1 MKKTI
6 LIILLCVV
14 FTGGNAVCE
23 SLDFLLI
30 DPSPYSAGIA
40 NCGINNINNN
50 PAAIFYKQSREVSFS
65 HIEWFLDTRI
75 EHFQF
80 VYKINKL
87 GIASSITYLYM
98 GGIQGYDESGNMTPV
113 FSVYNMSGVLALGY
127 TIWKFSASV
136 SFKFIQEKLA
146 DVTANGFAIDAGI
159 IADNILPGFSC
170 GLSALNIGPD
180 IKYSVQKENLP
191 FILKGLVHYKITIYP
206 YDIFLNVNRGRYGN
220 ISGGVGI
227 EGHYFKVLSL
237 RIGYVI
243 DQTANA
249 QKGLKTGIGIDIS
262 KKYKFDYAIIPL
274 SEFGLLHIA
283 GLSVCF

>member
-6 LIILLCVV
+6 LIILL
-14 FTGGNAVCE
+14 FIISIGGNAVCE

-30 DPSPYSAGIA
+30 DPSPYSVGLA

-50 PAAIFYKQSREVSFS
+50 PAAIFYKQSKEVSFS

-80 VYKINKL
+80 VYKMNGL
-87 GIASSITYLYM
+87 GIVPSITYLYM
-98 GGIQGYDESGNMTPV
+98 GCIQGYDESGNMTPV
-113 FSVYNMSGVLALGY
+113 FSVYNMSGAIALGY
-127 TIWKFSASV
+127 TIWKFSASA
-136 SFKFIQEKLA
+136 SFKLIQEKLA

-159 IADNILPGFSC
+159 IADNIFPGFSC

-191 FILKGLVHYKITIYP
+191 FVLKGLIHYKIPIYP
-206 YDIFLNVNRGRYGN
+206 YDVFLSINRGRYAN

-227 EGHYFKVLSL
+227 EGHYFKILSL

-249 QKGLKTGIGIDIS
+249 QKGLTTGIGIDIS
-262 KKYKFDYAIIPL
+262 KKYKFDYSIIPL

-283 GLSVCF
+283 GLSICF

>member
-1 MKKTI
+1 M
-6 LIILLCVV
+6 LCIA
-14 FTGGNAVCE
+14 FTAVNALCE

-30 DPSPYSAGIA
+30 DPSPYSTSIA

-50 PAAIFYKQSREVSFS
+50 PAAFFYKRSKEVSFS

-87 GIASSITYLYM
+87 GMASSITYLYT
-98 GGIQGYDESGNMTPV
+98 GDIQGYDESGNMMPV
-113 FSVYNMSGVLALGY
+113 FSVYNMSGVLSLGY

-191 FILKGLVHYKITIYP
+191 FILKGLVHYKIPIYP
-206 YDIFLNVNRGRYGN
+206 YDLFLNINKGRYGN
-220 ISGGVGI
+220 ISGGAGI

-243 DQTANA
+243 DQTSNA

-262 KKYKFDYAIIPL
+262 KKYKFDYAIMPL
-274 SEFGLLHIA
+274 SEFGLLHIV
-283 GLSVCF
+283 GLSICF